1 MSGLNTSARTASS
14 SPRTTASCL
23 KARSRK
29 TLLRQYGTLDDFL
42 RHWSEAERKQVIIDE
57 LKDQG
62 IPLEALRTAVPNGQH
77 IDAFDLVAHIAFDQP
92 PLTRQ
97 ERANN
102 VKKRNYFGKYGEQA
116 RAVLE
121 ALLEKYTD
129 HGIADI
135 EDSKVL
141 ELPPFN
147 ELGTKTQIRRG
158 IFGSNERYSQAL
170 TELEH
175 ALYDR
180 LSA

>member
-1 MSGLNTSARTASS
+1 MT
-14 SPRTTASCL
+14 
-23 KARSRK
+23 RK
-29 TLLRQYGTLDDFL
+29 
-42 RHWSEAERKQVIIDE
+42 
-57 LKDQG
+57 
-62 IPLEALRTAVPNGQH
+62 
-77 IDAFDLVAHIAFDQP
+77 
-92 PLTRQ
+92 

-141 ELPPFN
+141 ELPPFY
-147 ELGTKTQIRRG
+147 ELGTKTQIRRD
-158 IFGSNERYSQAL
+158 IFGSNEQYSQAL